1 MVVEV
6 KKKKLRFEK
15 CCVAREAEGE
25 VVRDAIETVVVP
37 S

>member
-1 MVVEV
+1 MLKL

-15 CCVAREAEGE
+15 CCVAREDEGE